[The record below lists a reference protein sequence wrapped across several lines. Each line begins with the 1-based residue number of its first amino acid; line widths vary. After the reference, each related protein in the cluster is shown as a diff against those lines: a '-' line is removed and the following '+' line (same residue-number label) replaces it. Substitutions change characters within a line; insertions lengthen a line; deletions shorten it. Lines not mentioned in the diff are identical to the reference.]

1 MIVTKNTLIS
11 ELIDENEAAIEAIA
25 TVNKN
30 FAKLKNP
37 FLRKMFASRVSIA
50 DAAKIG
56 NTSIEAIFIKLEEIG
71 FEIEKSENDK
81 DTIKKKMNIKD
92 HTEMKRNKIVEF
104 DVRPVL
110 EGGVD
115 PFKQIMKKL
124 EPMNDDET
132 LLIINTFE
140 PVPLLNILKTK
151 GYEYVVER
159 PEAGVVYTY
168 LTRIQE
174 GATDEKLEVNES
186 DIVLEFSDIE
196 TRFKGKMKEIDVRD
210 LEMPMPMVTILE
222 EIEQVS
228 SNEALYVHHKRL
240 PQYLIPELESRN
252 YKMVSKEIDD
262 DNMKIIIFK

>member
-30 FAKLKNP
+30 FRKLKNP
-37 FLRKMFASRVSIA
+37 FLRKMLAPRVSIK
-50 DAAKIG
+50 DATKIG
-56 NTSIEAIFIKLEEIG
+56 STTIEEIFVKLEEIG
-71 FEIEKSENDK
+71 FEIEKVKEGTVEKIEKSD
-81 DTIKKKMNIKD
+81 IKKSQNMRRD
-92 HTEMKRNKIVEF
+92 KIIEF

-110 EGGVD
+110 DGGVD
-115 PFKQIMKKL
+115 PFKQIMEKL
-124 EPMNDDET
+124 KPMNDDET

-140 PVPLLNILKTK
+140 PVPLLNILKTE
-151 GYEYVVER
+151 GYEYEVER

-168 LTRIQE
+168 LTRVPE
-174 GATDEKLEVNES
+174 GVTDEKLEIKES

-196 TRFKGKMKEIDVRD
+196 NRFEGKMKEIDVRD

-222 EIEQVS
+222 ELEQVS
-228 SNEALYVHHKRL
+228 NTDALYVHHKRL
-240 PQYLIPELESRN
+240 PQYLIPELESRD
-252 YKMVSKEIDD
+252 YKMVSQEIDD